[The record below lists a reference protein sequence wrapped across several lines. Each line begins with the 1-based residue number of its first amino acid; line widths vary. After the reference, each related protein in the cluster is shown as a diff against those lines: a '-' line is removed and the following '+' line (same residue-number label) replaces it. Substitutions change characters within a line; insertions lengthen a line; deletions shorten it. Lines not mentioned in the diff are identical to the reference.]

1 MCQPNQ
7 KFHKKNQSSKSA
19 SESKNW
25 LYIQVFKNNIKKI
38 VKIKNAFSKL
48 SSEKVIGTHKIMN
61 NINQKGKS
69 KFNIITKGSSRKKII
84 ISMNINNTERIMAQS
99 NLYIVN
105 INKLLKEVKSKI
117 LADYFYSNNNFF
129 VIITDKTAILFD
141 LSILEKY
148 MKELNDVNSDNI
160 ISPKLLQSKLYLK
173 ILGILYFL
181 DNTNLSIMSDIIERV
196 IKSIYIFN
204 DIF

>member
-1 MCQPNQ
+1 
-7 KFHKKNQSSKSA
+7 
-19 SESKNW
+19 
-25 LYIQVFKNNIKKI
+25 
-38 VKIKNAFSKL
+38 
-48 SSEKVIGTHKIMN
+48 
-61 NINQKGKS
+61 
-69 KFNIITKGSSRKKII
+69 
-84 ISMNINNTERIMAQS
+84 
-99 NLYIVN
+99 
-105 INKLLKEVKSKI
+105 
-117 LADYFYSNNNFF
+117 
-129 VIITDKTAILFD
+129 
-141 LSILEKY
+141 

>member
-1 MCQPNQ
+1 MSAKS

-38 VKIKNAFSKL
+38 VKIKDAFSKL

-84 ISMNINNTERIMAQS
+84 ISMNINNTERIMTQS

-148 MKELNDVNSDNI
+148 MKELNNVNSDNI
-160 ISPKLLQSKLYLK
+160 ISPKLLQSKLHLK

>member
-1 MCQPNQ
+1 M
-7 KFHKKNQSSKSA
+7 
-19 SESKNW
+19 
-25 LYIQVFKNNIKKI
+25 
-38 VKIKNAFSKL
+38 
-48 SSEKVIGTHKIMN
+48 
-61 NINQKGKS
+61 
-69 KFNIITKGSSRKKII
+69 
-84 ISMNINNTERIMAQS
+84 
-99 NLYIVN
+99 
-105 INKLLKEVKSKI
+105 
-117 LADYFYSNNNFF
+117 ADYFYSNNNFF